1 MRLYKAYVINRAT
14 ADILNEVTL
23 IGRDKEDA
31 ALGLALT
38 EDQKALKT
46 DDDLEIIWQEVGAFE
61 KREVQ
66 RIKTVE

>member
-1 MRLYKAYVINRAT
+1 MRLYKAYIVNRAT
-14 ADILNEVTL
+14 AELLDEATL

-31 ALGLALT
+31 ALGLTLT
-38 EDQKALKT
+38 DAQKALKA

>member
-14 ADILNEVTL
+14 ADLLNEVTL